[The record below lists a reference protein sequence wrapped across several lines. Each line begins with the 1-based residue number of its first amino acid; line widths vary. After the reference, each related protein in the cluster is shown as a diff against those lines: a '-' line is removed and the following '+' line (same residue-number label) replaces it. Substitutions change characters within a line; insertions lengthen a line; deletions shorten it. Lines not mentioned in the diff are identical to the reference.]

1 MKIDI
6 KKFIKY
12 IIIMLIYFVSE
23 LVFIPLFDIN
33 NLTSKDECVL
43 TLLSSIL
50 CSMILILIYRKD
62 LIKDMKSFKKNYRT
76 ILKTSITYWLIGY
89 LLLTVSTALVTNII
103 HYIGNNQ
110 STLEGLINT
119 NKLYMII
126 SVTIFSPFVEE
137 MIFRKSI
144 RDFCKSD
151 LLFMIISGLI
161 FGYMHVMSET
171 VLINYLLIIPY
182 AIFGYIFAKAYV
194 ETDNIFTSIIMHMIH
209 NTFAIV
215 LLLLV

>member
-62 LIKDMKSFKKNYRT
+62 LIKDMKSFKKNYKT

-119 NKLYMII
+119 NKLYMIL